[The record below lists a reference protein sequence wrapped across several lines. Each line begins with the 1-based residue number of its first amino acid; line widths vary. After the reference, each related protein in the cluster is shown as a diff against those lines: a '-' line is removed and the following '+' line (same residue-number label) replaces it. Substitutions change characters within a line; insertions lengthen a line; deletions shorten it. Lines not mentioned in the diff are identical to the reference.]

1 MQKNP
6 KAERLTRRGFTWGIR
21 STDIAFMHVSP
32 AQAALDG
39 SSNDCGC
46 GLAKFDPPRARRR
59 PVKKPGG
66 SRLAR
71 SRGA

>member
-6 KAERLTRRGFTWGIR
+6 KAERFTRRGFTWGIR

-39 SSNDCGC
+39 SANDCGC
-46 GLAKFDPPRARRR
+46 GLAKFDQRK
-59 PVKKPGG
+59 KKPGPVKVG
-66 SRLAR
+66 RAPD
-71 SRGA
+71 RGA